1 MILTNILIAVVLVS
15 VVSFVGALTLYV
27 KTKKFTT
34 LITFFVSFAAG
45 AMSAAA
51 FFDLIPEAME
61 LADESILIYT
71 VVGIITFLILEKF
84 LYWYH
89 CHGGHCI
96 VHTHEK
102 KKIPKAT
109 GILNLFGDGLHNF
122 LDGAAIAAAFIAN
135 PTLGW
140 ITTIAVAL
148 HEIPQEFGDYSILI
162 YSGFSR
168 ARALFF
174 NFVSALTAILGAIIA
189 YTFTTTIES
198 ATPVLLA
205 FSAGGFIYIALA
217 DLIPALHHENKFTHS
232 IQQVIW
238 FILGISI
245 IWAAAVF
252 FPA

>member
-1 MILTNILIAVVLVS
+1 MILIEILIAVLLVS
-15 VVSFVGALTLYV
+15 VVSFVGAFTLYV
-27 KTKKFTT
+27 KAKKLST
-34 LITFFVSFAAG
+34 LVTFFVSFAAG

-51 FFDLIPEAME
+51 LFDLIPEAIK

-71 VVGIITFLILEKF
+71 LAGIIAFLILEKF

-96 VHTHEK
+96 AHTHEK
-102 KKIPKAT
+102 KKIPKST
-109 GILNLFGDGLHNF
+109 GLLNLFGDGLHNF
-122 LDGAAIAAAFIAN
+122 LDGAAIAAAFIAE

-140 ITTIAVAL
+140 ITTLAVAL
-148 HEIPQEFGDYSILI
+148 HEIPQEFGDYSILL

-168 ARALFF
+168 AKALFF
-174 NFVSALTAILGAIIA
+174 NFVSALTAILGALIA
-189 YTFTTTIES
+189 YFFATTIET
-198 ATPVLLA
+198 AIPVLLA

-217 DLIPALHHENKFTHS
+217 DLIPALHHENKFSSS

-238 FILGISI
+238 FILGTLI
-245 IWAAAVF
+245 IWTVATF